1 MNITREATKS
11 EIGKSYRQ
19 LARKAHPDLHRGE
32 EAKKIAEEEFKRI
45 ATAYEILR
53 DDEERKDYD
62 YMLDHPDEHYRNYYR
77 YYSRRLSPKVDVRLV
92 LIVTITIISIIQYY
106 SRWQRY
112 ESAIQHFVS
121 VPKYRNR
128 ALEMIQHDSVQEKG
142 RKGKSKL
149 SKAEQKVEQEK
160 LIREVS

>member
-1 MNITREATKS
+1 M
-11 EIGKSYRQ
+11 
-19 LARKAHPDLHRGE
+19 HRGE
-32 EAKKIAEEEFKRI
+32 EDWQPITFHRI

-92 LIVTITIISIIQYY
+92 LIVTISIISVIQYY

-128 ALEMIQHDSVQEKG
+128 ALEMIQHDQDKG
-142 RKGKSKL
+142 RKGTKSKL
-149 SKAEQKVEQEK
+149 SKADQKLEQEK
-160 LIREVS
+160 LIREVNYLNN